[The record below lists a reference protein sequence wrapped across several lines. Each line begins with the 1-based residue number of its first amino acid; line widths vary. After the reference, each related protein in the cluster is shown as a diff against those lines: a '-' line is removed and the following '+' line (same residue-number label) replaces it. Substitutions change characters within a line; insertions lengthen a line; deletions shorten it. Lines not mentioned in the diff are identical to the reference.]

1 MKATTS
7 MPGMPGAQ
15 GATSMRIMPA
25 VPRAEQGPPVARK
38 AHGGDVEGI
47 MALVNAFAAEELLL
61 PRTAAQVL
69 AAIDDY
75 VVVRDARGR
84 VLACAALREYSPSL
98 AELVSVA
105 VSRAAH
111 GRGLGRVV
119 VAGVER
125 LAVKRGFD
133 QVFAHTLAPEFFEA
147 VGYVQA
153 DRALYPEKCA
163 RPHTLCFHRA
173 LGHAASGHAAAAR
186 AA

>member
-1 MKATTS
+1 MKA
-7 MPGMPGAQ
+7 
-15 GATSMRIMPA
+15 MRILPA
-25 VPRAEQGPPVARK
+25 TPRVEVAPPVALR
-38 AHGGDVEGI
+38 AHAGDVEGI

-105 VSRAAH
+105 VSREAH

-125 LAVKRGFD
+125 LARKRGFD
-133 QVFAHTLAPEFFEA
+133 RIFAHTLAPEFFEA
-147 VGYVQA
+147 IGYVRVE
-153 DRALYPEKCA
+153 RALYPEKCA
-163 RPHTLCFHRA
+163 RPHTFCFHRGLA
-173 LGHAASGHAAAAR
+173 PVMTAASR

>member
-1 MKATTS
+1 MTT
-7 MPGMPGAQ
+7 
-15 GATSMRIMPA
+15 MRIVPA
-25 VPRAEQGPPVARK
+25 SQRVEQGPPVARK
-38 AHGGDVEGI
+38 AHAGDVEGI

-75 VVVRDARGR
+75 MVVRDARGR
-84 VLACAALREYSPSL
+84 VRACAALREYSPSL

-119 VAGVER
+119 VEGVER
-125 LAVKRGFD
+125 LARKRGFD
-133 QVFAHTLAPEFFEA
+133 HVFAHTLAPEFFEA
-147 VGYVQA
+147 IGYARV

-163 RPHTLCFHRA
+163 RPHTLCFRRSLA
-173 LGHAASGHAAAAR
+173 PEMMEAASR